1 LTRSAQLE
9 QRSAREVARP
19 AQPKECSAREVARL
33 EQLKQWPAREVAQI
47 VAAHAPF
54 VAFRLQLVIHTYGQY
69 KESVEF

>member
-1 LTRSAQLE
+1 MT
-9 QRSAREVARP
+9 ARP
-19 AQPKECSAREVARL
+19 ARKLARLVLSTECSAREVARL